1 MNLITKPSGQL
12 SCSFIIFVTLITWHM
27 LTIGTVDAGVVKD
40 PIYNIVSS
48 KLCDPN
54 VKQYSGYIKVD
65 QFTNLFFWFF
75 ESRNKP
81 QTSPL
86 TLWLNG
92 GPGCSSMIGLFQEM
106 GPCRSL
112 VGGSD
117 VEIFPESWNQ
127 VSNLLFIDQPV
138 GTGFSFG
145 DINIST
151 TEQSSL
157 TLYAF
162 LQKFF
167 EKFPKYS
174 KMDFHIFG
182 ESFAGHYIPSIA
194 KLIDENNILIKSNNL
209 KAIPINL
216 KSVGIGNGWIDPKII
231 YKSYPDFLEFNTYG
245 PILNSSELVAMRSDL
260 VECEQSVDNCY
271 KTGNLTDCILAEQ
284 LCEFGDFNSHFVN
297 TGLNAYDIRTLN
309 TTKDTFPPNDY
320 KLYLARPEIRTAIG
334 VFKNYTD
341 CIDDIYIRFILQGDL
356 VQSHKN
362 DVEYLLYR
370 GFPVLLYYGDAD
382 YICNWQVNKISIIL
396 CLKYQ
401 FLLTNFT
408 LSLRFSGTELAKS
421 LIWSHQSDFNNALM
435 KKWIVGNK
443 PAGEIKS
450 FDKLTFI
457 RIYEAGHEVPAYQPV
472 SSLEMFTKWINNE
485 ELTTL
490 GIKS

>member
-151 TEQSSL
+151 TEQSTL
-157 TLYAF
+157 NLYAF

-216 KSVGIGNGWIDPKII
+216 KSVGIGND
-231 YKSYPDFLEFNTYG
+231 G

-356 VQSHKN
+356 
-362 DVEYLLYR
+362 
-370 GFPVLLYYGDAD
+370 
-382 YICNWQVNKISIIL
+382 
-396 CLKYQ
+396 
-401 FLLTNFT
+401 
-408 LSLRFSGTELAKS
+408 FSGTELAKS
-421 LIWSHQSDFNNALM
+421 LIWSHQSDFNNAPM

>member
-1 MNLITKPSGQL
+1 MVKAAFFL
-12 SCSFIIFVTLITWHM
+12 FVCF
-27 LTIGTVDAGVVKD
+27 GYSEYGN

-151 TEQSSL
+151 TEQSTL
-157 TLYAF
+157 NLYAF

-182 ESFAGHYIPSIA
+182 ESFAGHY
-194 KLIDENNILIKSNNL
+194 N
-209 KAIPINL
+209 
-216 KSVGIGNGWIDPKII
+216 
-231 YKSYPDFLEFNTYG
+231 G

-356 VQSHKN
+356 VQSNKN

-382 YICNWQVNKISIIL
+382 YICNWQVQWNRISKVIDMVPPI
-396 CLKYQ
+396 
-401 FLLTNFT
+401 
-408 LSLRFSGTELAKS
+408 RF
-421 LIWSHQSDFNNALM
+421 Q
-435 KKWIVGNK
+435 
-443 PAGEIKS
+443 
-450 FDKLTFI
+450 
-457 RIYEAGHEVPAYQPV
+457 
-472 SSLEMFTKWINNE
+472 
-485 ELTTL
+485 
-490 GIKS
+490 